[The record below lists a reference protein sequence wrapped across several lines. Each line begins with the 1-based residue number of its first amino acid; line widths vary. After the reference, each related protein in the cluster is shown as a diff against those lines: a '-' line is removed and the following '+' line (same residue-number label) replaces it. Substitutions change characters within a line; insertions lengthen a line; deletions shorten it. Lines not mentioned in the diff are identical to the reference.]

1 MKIIDF
7 KTRKTLDN
15 SSFEIVKKIFVESDD
30 IDSIAWKLERISPK
44 IGFSQQLIFKRNNKN
59 IFELIIYLK
68 GLNKIET
75 KNVLIFLKKRNN

>member
-30 IDSIAWKLERISPK
+30 INSIVWKLERISPK
-44 IGFSQQLIFKRNNKN
+44 MGFSQQLIFKRNNKD

-68 GLNKIET
+68 GLNEIET

>member
-30 IDSIAWKLERISPK
+30 INSIVWKLERISPK
-44 IGFSQQLIFKRNNKN
+44 MGFSQQLIFKRNNKD
-59 IFELIIYLK
+59 IFELNIYLK
-68 GLNKIET
+68 GLNEIET

>member
-30 IDSIAWKLERISPK
+30 INSIVWKLERISPK
-44 IGFSQQLIFKRNNKN
+44 IGFSQQLIFKRNNKD

-68 GLNKIET
+68 GLNEIET